1 MIDIVLNI
9 IMILCLINMLGIGYA
24 LYRFIQT
31 LENEHEEPY
40 QEGYDDGF
48 ETGLTIN
55 IKAMEDEK

>member
-9 IMILCLINMLGIGYA
+9 IMILCLVNMLGIGYA

-31 LENEHEEPY
+31 LESEHEESY

-55 IKAMEDEK
+55 IKAMEDKH